1 MKKLIPY
8 FVILTLL
15 FAGCS
20 AKKDLINGNYDLAI
34 RKTVRKLKKN
44 PEKIKHLDILEQA
57 FSNANRRDT
66 ERITFLKKEGTP
78 NIWDEVFKTYSKM
91 KRRQD
96 IVKALSF
103 VPTNISFVDYD
114 EEIIRAKQKAA
125 EYFYA
130 HGKKLLASNNRD
142 DARKAFYDFQKVKSY
157 YSDFKDVDKQIKLAE
172 HLGTSHVL
180 FKMQNKTGILL
191 PPAFEEDLMKI
202 SVTDLNRQWLRY
214 YSNGNEDLQYDYTVL
229 VNLKMIDV
237 SPESVKEK
245 HYTEKK
251 EVRDGWSYVLDE
263 KGNVKKDTAGNDI
276 KIPKYKTISCAVVES
291 HQRKA
296 AMVSGTL
303 DYLNNSS
310 GQLIKTDPV
319 TSEAIFEHMSALA
332 IGDISALK
340 PETKKLI
347 GRTPVPFP
355 MDGDLIMQASAHLKQ
370 MVKDIM
376 HANKGLLK

>member
-8 FVILTLL
+8 FVILSLL
-15 FAGCS
+15 FSGCS
-20 AKKDLINGNYDLAI
+20 AKKDLMNGNYDAAI
-34 RKTVRKLKKN
+34 RKTVRKLKKK
-44 PEKIKHLDILEQA
+44 PEKIKNLDILEQA
-57 FSNANRRDT
+57 FNNANRRDT

-78 NIWDEVFKTYSKM
+78 DIWEEIFRAYSKM
-91 KRRQD
+91 KKRQN
-96 IVKALSF
+96 IVKPLSF

-130 HGKKLLASNNRD
+130 HGKKLLATNDRQ

-157 YSDFKDVDKQIKLAE
+157 YSDFSDVDKQIKLAK

-214 YSNGNEDLQYDYTVL
+214 YNNNEQDLQFDYTVL
-229 VNLKMIDV
+229 LNLKIIDV
-237 SPESVKEK
+237 SPEQVKEK

-276 KIPKYKTISCAVVES
+276 KVPKYKTISCAVVES

-296 AMVSGTL
+296 AVVSGTL
-303 DYLNNSS
+303 DYINNGS

-319 TSEAIFEHMSALA
+319 TSEAIFEHLSALA
-332 IGDISALK
+332 IGDINALK
-340 PETKKLI
+340 PETRKLI

-355 MDGDLIMQASAHLKQ
+355 PDGDLIMQASAHLKK

-376 HANKGLLK
+376 HANKRLLK